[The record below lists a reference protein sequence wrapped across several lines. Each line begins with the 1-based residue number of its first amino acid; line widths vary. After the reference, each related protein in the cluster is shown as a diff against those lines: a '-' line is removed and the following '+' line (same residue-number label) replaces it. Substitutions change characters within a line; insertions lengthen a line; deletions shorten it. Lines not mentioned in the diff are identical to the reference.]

1 MFLPPLHQDVPPVRG
16 APAVR
21 VTSRRH
27 RPGASFSRKIWG
39 NPGSFSPGGE
49 SLFRIGFGY
58 DAHRLVEGRALV
70 LGGVSVPH
78 SRGLLGHSD
87 ADVLTHA
94 VIDAILGALCRGD
107 IGRHF
112 PDSDPAY
119 KDANSLSLLRNV
131 MDWVNEEGYSV
142 NNVDS
147 TLVAEKPRLA
157 PHLPVMREKLSS
169 ILGVQPRQVSIK
181 AKTSEKMG
189 FCGREEGI
197 EAFAIVSL
205 TRECECP

>member
-1 MFLPPLHQDVPPVRG
+1 
-16 APAVR
+16 
-21 VTSRRH
+21 
-27 RPGASFSRKIWG
+27 
-39 NPGSFSPGGE
+39 
-49 SLFRIGFGY
+49 LFRVGFGY
-58 DAHRLVEGRALV
+58 DAHRLVKGRALV
-70 LGGVSVPH
+70 LGGVRVPH
-78 SRGLLGHSD
+78 SHGLLGHSD

-107 IGRHF
+107 IGQHF
-112 PDSDPAY
+112 PDTDPAY
-119 KDANSLSLLRNV
+119 KDADSLSLLRNV
-131 MDWVNEEGYSV
+131 MGWVKEDGYSL

-157 PHLPVMREKLSS
+157 PHVAAMREKLST
-169 ILGVQPRQVSIK
+169 ILGVLPRQVSIK

-205 TRECECP
+205 IGEPKCP

>member
-1 MFLPPLHQDVPPVRG
+1 MF
-16 APAVR
+16 R
-21 VTSRRH
+21 V
-27 RPGASFSRKIWG
+27 
-39 NPGSFSPGGE
+39 
-49 SLFRIGFGY
+49 GFGY

-70 LGGVSVPH
+70 LGGVLVPH
-78 SRGLLGHSD
+78 SHGLLGHSD
-87 ADVLTHA
+87 ADVLIHA

-107 IGRHF
+107 IGQHF

-119 KDANSLSLLRNV
+119 KDADSLSLLRNV
-131 MDWVNEEGYSV
+131 MDWVREEGYSV

-157 PHLPVMREKLSS
+157 PYVGAMKEKLSTV
-169 ILGVQPRQVSIK
+169 LGIQPRQVSIK

-189 FCGREEGI
+189 FCGREEGM

-205 TRECECP
+205 IRESGCP

>member
-1 MFLPPLHQDVPPVRG
+1 
-16 APAVR
+16 
-21 VTSRRH
+21 
-27 RPGASFSRKIWG
+27 
-39 NPGSFSPGGE
+39 
-49 SLFRIGFGY
+49 LFRVGFGY
-58 DAHRLVEGRALV
+58 DAHRLVEGRGLI
-70 LGGVSVPH
+70 LGGVPVPH
-78 SRGLLGHSD
+78 SHGLLGHSD

-107 IGRHF
+107 IGQHF

-119 KDANSLSLLRNV
+119 KDASSLSLLRNV
-131 MDWVNEEGYSV
+131 MDWVREEGYSV

-157 PHLPVMREKLSS
+157 PHIADMREKLSMA
-169 ILGVQPRQVSIK
+169 LGVVPRQVSIK

-205 TRECECP
+205 TGESEWP

>member
-1 MFLPPLHQDVPPVRG
+1 
-16 APAVR
+16 
-21 VTSRRH
+21 
-27 RPGASFSRKIWG
+27 
-39 NPGSFSPGGE
+39 
-49 SLFRIGFGY
+49 LFRVGFGY
-58 DAHRLVEGRALV
+58 DAHRLVKGRALV
-70 LGGVSVPH
+70 LGGVRVPH
-78 SRGLLGHSD
+78 SHGLLGHSD

-107 IGRHF
+107 IGQHF
-112 PDSDPAY
+112 PDTDPAY
-119 KDANSLSLLRNV
+119 KDADSLSLLHNV
-131 MDWVNEEGYSV
+131 MDWVKEEGYSV

-157 PHLPVMREKLSS
+157 PHVAAMREKLST
-169 ILGVQPRQVSIK
+169 ILGVLPRQVSIK

-205 TRECECP
+205 IGEPKCP

>member
-1 MFLPPLHQDVPPVRG
+1 
-16 APAVR
+16 
-21 VTSRRH
+21 
-27 RPGASFSRKIWG
+27 
-39 NPGSFSPGGE
+39 
-49 SLFRIGFGY
+49 LFRVGFGY
-58 DAHRLVEGRALV
+58 DAHRLVEGRALI
-70 LGGVSVPH
+70 LGGVLVPH
-78 SRGLLGHSD
+78 SHGLLGHSD
-87 ADVLTHA
+87 ADVLIHA

-107 IGRHF
+107 IGQHF

-119 KDANSLSLLRNV
+119 KDADSLSLLRNV
-131 MDWVNEEGYSV
+131 MDWVREEGYTV

-157 PHLPVMREKLSS
+157 PYVGAMKEKLSGV
-169 ILGVQPRQVSIK
+169 LGIQPRQVSIK

-205 TRECECP
+205 IGEPG

>member
-1 MFLPPLHQDVPPVRG
+1 
-16 APAVR
+16 
-21 VTSRRH
+21 
-27 RPGASFSRKIWG
+27 
-39 NPGSFSPGGE
+39 
-49 SLFRIGFGY
+49 LFRVGFGY
-58 DAHRLVEGRALV
+58 DAHRLVKGRALV
-70 LGGVSVPH
+70 LGGVRVPH
-78 SRGLLGHSD
+78 SHGLLGHSD

-107 IGRHF
+107 IGQHF
-112 PDSDPAY
+112 PDTDPAY
-119 KDANSLSLLRNV
+119 KDADSLSLLRNV
-131 MDWVNEEGYSV
+131 MDWVKEDGYSL

-157 PHLPVMREKLSS
+157 PHVAAMREKLST
-169 ILGVQPRQVSIK
+169 ILGVLPRQVSIK

-205 TRECECP
+205 IGEPKCP